1 MRRTQGSMLCPS
13 CNKLISVSAEKCPY
27 CGAARPGLWGFGPAI
42 SGALRRF
49 DPVAG
54 IFVACIALFALS
66 LLLNLRAA
74 VSAPGGFLDLLAPD
88 GRLLYAMGATAPT
101 AGRLSVITAIYLHG
115 SLLHLLFN
123 LLWVRNLAPE
133 VQRAFGPGR
142 FFLIWTFAG
151 ALGFAISNLF
161 PHMSVGASGSIFGLM
176 AALIVYGRAIGHSMM
191 TRQIWQYAIVLGILG
206 FLLPGV
212 DNFAHVGG
220 FAGGWIAATA
230 FKRGIG
236 QPAGRG
242 VTYATLAV
250 IALTAFAFL
259 LNVDDVGSYLVRLY
273 GRGMR

>member
-1 MRRTQGSMLCPS
+1 MPRTQGSMLCPS

-27 CGAARPGLWGFGPAI
+27 CGAARPGLWGFGPVIAR
-42 SGALRRF
+42 ALRRF

-54 IFVACIALFALS
+54 IYVVCIALYALS

-74 VSAPGGFLDLLAPD
+74 VAAPGEFLDLLAPD
-88 GRLLYAMGATAPT
+88 NRALNALGATSPQ

-133 VQRAFGPGR
+133 VQRAFGPAR

-151 ALGFAISNLF
+151 AFGFSLSNLF
-161 PHMSVGASGSIFGLM
+161 PHTSVGASGSIFGLM
-176 AALIVYGRAIGHSMM
+176 AALIVYGRAIGHSVM
-191 TRQIWQYAIVLGILG
+191 TRQIWQYAIVLGVLG

-230 FKRGIG
+230 LRSGIG
-236 QPAGRG
+236 KPPGRA
-242 VTYATLAV
+242 VTYAMLAAV
-250 IALTAFAFL
+250 ALTAIAFL
-259 LNVDDVGSYLVRLY
+259 LNVDDVLTYLTRMY
-273 GRGMR
+273 GGHR

>member
-1 MRRTQGSMLCPS
+1 MRRTQGSMLCPN
-13 CNKLISVSAEKCPY
+13 CNKLISVSTEKCPY

-42 SGALRRF
+42 SGVFRRF
-49 DPVAG
+49 DPVLG
-54 IFVACIALFALS
+54 ITVTCIALYALS
-66 LLLNLRAA
+66 LLLDLRSA
-74 VSAPGGFLDLLAPD
+74 VSAPGGFLDLLAPN
-88 GRLLYAMGATAPT
+88 GRVLYAMGATSPT

-133 VQRAFGPGR
+133 VQRAFGPSR

-151 ALGFAISNLF
+151 GFGFALSNLS

-176 AALIVYGRAIGHSMM
+176 AALIVYGRAVGHSMM
-191 TRQIWQYAIVLGILG
+191 TRQIWQYAIVLGVLG

-230 FKRGIG
+230 FKSGIG
-236 QPAGRG
+236 KPAGRG

-259 LNVDDVGSYLVRLY
+259 LNVDDVGNYLAKLY
-273 GRGMR
+273 GGGMR